1 MSRLSLKNDFKDGD
15 ILYGEQLNTNNNA
28 TMEAVND
35 NYEKILTLQELKEDV
50 VNVDSKLEGKVDVTA
65 FNDAVNSIN
74 STKAD
79 KSEVALKADKSE
91 LANKADISY
100 VNNQLTNKADVTY
113 VNTQMNIKADKAA
126 LGNLNSLKTNTK
138 TSAVAAINELVDN
151 GSGIKD
157 IDNISI
163 TKNTNED
170 IQAVAVMNR
179 NNTNK
184 AVRTW
189 TGTREEYDALENK
202 DANTLYYITDEPDDY
217 EVKANKT
224 LTINELSTDEQYPS
238 AKAVYDSIQGITP
251 GGSNDYNN
259 LENQPQINGVTL
271 VGNKSSDDLG
281 IKQEYTANDIT
292 FTDGETFQQ
301 KYDKGELT
309 GPQGETGQA
318 GTDGQD
324 ATINGQNA
332 INLIAGTN
340 INIEQEG
347 SDVTISSTSSG
358 GASYTAGTNIEIT
371 EDNVINNTIP
381 YNTGQFGTG
390 TNSLSIG
397 ADASAPG
404 NECVA
409 IGVGANINSAYSG
422 SVAIGRYSGANRWS
436 TSIGS
441 RSDASPCG
449 VAIGYYQGINSNI
462 GGSISI
468 GANNIPEGYGIDKG
482 SITIGTNAK
491 SMGYNTAVFGSESSP
506 INTMYYISS
515 EGTKTVATTDQ
526 TIPAGGT
533 TGQVLMK
540 NSDTDY
546 DFGWASLNNYD
557 EVSF

>member
-15 ILYGEQLNTNNNA
+15 ILYGEQLNTNNDA

-35 NYEKILTLQELKEDV
+35 NYEKILSLQELKEDV

-113 VNTQMNIKADKAA
+113 VNTQMNTKSDKSA
-126 LGNLNSLKTNTK
+126 LGDLNSLKTNTK

-163 TKNTNED
+163 TKNANED

-238 AKAVYDSIQGITP
+238 AKAVYNS
-251 GGSNDYNN
+251 
-259 LENQPQINGVTL
+259 LKEKV
-271 VGNKSSDDLG
+271 
-281 IKQEYTANDIT
+281 
-292 FTDGETFQQ
+292 
-301 KYDKGELT
+301 
-309 GPQGETGQA
+309 
-318 GTDGQD
+318 D
-324 ATINGQNA
+324 ATYVNNQLALKADKADRQKKATYIN
-332 INLIAGTN
+332 
-340 INIEQEG
+340 
-347 SDVTISSTSSG
+347 
-358 GASYTAGTNIEIT
+358 
-371 EDNVINNTIP
+371 
-381 YNTGQFGTG
+381 
-390 TNSLSIG
+390 
-397 ADASAPG
+397 
-404 NECVA
+404 
-409 IGVGANINSAYSG
+409 
-422 SVAIGRYSGANRWS
+422 
-436 TSIGS
+436 
-441 RSDASPCG
+441 
-449 VAIGYYQGINSNI
+449 YY
-462 GGSISI
+462 
-468 GANNIPEGYGIDKG
+468 
-482 SITIGTNAK
+482 
-491 SMGYNTAVFGSESSP
+491 
-506 INTMYYISS
+506 
-515 EGTKTVATTDQ
+515 
-526 TIPAGGT
+526 
-533 TGQVLMK
+533 
-540 NSDTDY
+540 
-546 DFGWASLNNYD
+546 
-557 EVSF
+557 